1 MNQDVLVS
9 FILTTYNSEKTVK
22 KSIESI
28 LDQSID
34 SFKLFIVDDGS
45 TDETKDILN
54 EYEDNPKIEL
64 IFQSNQGVS
73 AARNTALRKIK
84 SKYVTFL
91 DSDDEVDKNFIDVML
106 ENYQIDIDLVAA
118 NFKRINT
125 VANKSMIKN
134 IRNGIYQ
141 GQEAI
146 KQLFISDGPQGF
158 LWNKL
163 FKMEIIRKNNLS
175 LNTDV
180 FMAEDLL
187 FCVEYLSKSKKF
199 KVINDVVYN
208 YYPNNTG
215 KTDLRELNEKSIYY
229 FKNFLLSLEQID
241 RIIPDNYS
249 EVKYFLKSKQGL
261 VYMDFYR
268 ALHLLNQP
276 ESSKLK
282 IRKEVSK
289 FIWVLLF
296 SRIIG
301 LKKKIILLSIIFYPK
316 FIIER
321 DKKEFINK

>member
-28 LDQSID
+28 LNQSID

-54 EYEDNPKIEL
+54 EYEDNPRIEL

-84 SKYVTFL
+84 SKYVTFI

-106 ENYQIDIDLVAA
+106 ENYQADIDLVAA
-118 NFKRINT
+118 NFKRIDT
-125 VANKSMIKN
+125 VTNIGMIKN
-134 IRNGIYQ
+134 IHSGTYRE
-141 GQEAI
+141 QEAV
-146 KQLFISDGPQGF
+146 KQLFIPDGPQGF

-199 KVINDVVYN
+199 KVINDIVYN

-229 FKNFLLSLEQID
+229 FKNYLLSLEQID

-249 EVKYFLKSKQGL
+249 EVK
-261 VYMDFYR
+261 
-268 ALHLLNQP
+268 
-276 ESSKLK
+276 
-282 IRKEVSK
+282 
-289 FIWVLLF
+289 
-296 SRIIG
+296 
-301 LKKKIILLSIIFYPK
+301 
-316 FIIER
+316 
-321 DKKEFINK
+321 